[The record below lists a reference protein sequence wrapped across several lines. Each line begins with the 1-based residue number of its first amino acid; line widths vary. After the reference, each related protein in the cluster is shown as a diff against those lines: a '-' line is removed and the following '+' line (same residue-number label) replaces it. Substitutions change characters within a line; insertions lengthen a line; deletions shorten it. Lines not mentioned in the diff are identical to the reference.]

1 MEGRLLLSTIPPVD
15 LRHPS
20 LHPLGV
26 QAVRPNTPV
35 LPFGATKVASFIDP
49 SVGIVNGRHVIVGN
63 KTFIGPY
70 AKLNATSGFIKIG
83 TGSNILD
90 GATLTSNPTRSKN
103 PTTSILIGN
112 LVSIGFGATVLGPT
126 QIGSLGAQAKPT
138 GIGANALID
147 SATIQPGAIVGAL
160 ARVGPGVTVP
170 AGMFVL
176 PGSNVTT
183 NAEAS
188 NPALGK
194 VAPITSTEF
203 TELTRNLAN
212 NTALAAGY
220 AALYQGDTATGASN
234 VFSPA
239 KAGVFNGDLAVV
251 EGAGNEPGSTRGPTF
266 EPSAATG
273 PTFLAPQGQQ
283 QPGLIS
289 SFRARVTGGVTFHQ
303 QAAIVA
309 HRLGIGN
316 SIRAD
321 QGQPFVF
328 GSTFTSGDYV
338 VINSPGGSNVAS
350 TLSGITIFDGVQAGT
365 RSVILGGPGAKVSI
379 GGNVIIG
386 PGAVL
391 DRTTVGAGSTIGA
404 RAFVAQSTIPDNT
417 VVPAGA
423 IIINNRLVGTIQW

>member
-1 MEGRLLLSTIPPVD
+1 MEGRLLLSTIPPLN
-15 LRHPS
+15 LRHPA

-70 AKLNATSGFIKIG
+70 ARLDASSGFIKIG

-90 GATLTSNPTRSKN
+90 GATIISNPTHARN
-103 PTTSILIGN
+103 PTTTVLIGN
-112 LVSIGFGATVLGPT
+112 LVSIGFGATVLGPS
-126 QIGSLGAQAKPT
+126 QIGSLGSQAKPT
-138 GIGANALID
+138 GVGPNALID
-147 SATIQPGAIVGAL
+147 SATIEPGALVGAL

-170 AGMFVL
+170 SGMFVL

-194 VAPITSTEF
+194 VTPVTAAQLSDLSKN
-203 TELTRNLAN
+203 LTN
-212 NTALAAGY
+212 NQALAAGY
-220 AALYQGDTATGASN
+220 AALYQGNSATGASN

-239 KAGVFNGDLAVV
+239 KAGVFNGDLAAV
-251 EGAGNEPGSTRGPTF
+251 EGASNSPGTGGR
-266 EPSAATG
+266 G

-283 QPGLIS
+283 QPGLIA
-289 SFRARVTGGVTFHQ
+289 SFRARVTGGVVFHQ

-309 HRLGIGN
+309 HSLGFGN

-321 QGQPFVF
+321 EGQPFTF
-328 GSTFTSGDYV
+328 GSTFTTGDFV
-338 VINSPGGSNVAS
+338 VINSPLGTSASNS
-350 TLSGITIFDGVQAGT
+350 GSGITIFDGFQAQD
-365 RSVILGGPGAKVSI
+365 RSVILGGPGANVVM
-379 GGNVIIG
+379 GGNVVVG
-386 PGAVL
+386 SGAVL
-391 DRTTVGAGSTIGA
+391 DRTSVGAGSTIGP
-404 RAFVAQSTIPDNT
+404 RAYVANSTIPDNT
-417 VVPAGA
+417 TVPAGA
-423 IIINNRLVGTIQW
+423 IIINNRVVGSIQW

>member
-1 MEGRLLLSTIPPVD
+1 MEGRLLLSTIPPVNQ
-15 LRHPS
+15 RHPY
-20 LHPLGV
+20 LRPLGV
-26 QAVRPNTPV
+26 PAVRPNTPV

-49 SVGIVNGRHVIVGN
+49 TVGIVNGRHVIVGN
-63 KTFIGPY
+63 KTFIAPY
-70 AKLNATSGFIKIG
+70 ARLNATSGFIKIG

-90 GATLTSNPTRSKN
+90 GATLTSNPTRAKN

-112 LVSIGFGATVLGPT
+112 LVSVGFGATVLGPT

-147 SATIQPGAIVGAL
+147 SATIEPGAIVGTL

-170 AGMFVL
+170 SGMYVL

-188 NPALGK
+188 DPALGK
-194 VAPITSTEF
+194 VVPVTATEF
-203 TELTRNLAN
+203 ADLTKNLAN

-220 AALYQGDTATGASN
+220 AALYQGDTSTGTSN

-239 KAGVFNGDLAVV
+239 RKGVNNGNLSAV
-251 EGAGNEPGSTRGPTF
+251 EGASNEPGSANGPSF
-266 EPSAATG
+266 EPASPVG
-273 PTFLAPQGQQ
+273 PTFLAPLGQQ
-283 QPGLIS
+283 QPGLIAD
-289 SFRARVTGGVTFHQ
+289 FRARVTGQVVFHQ

-321 QGQPFVF
+321 QGQPFIF

-338 VINSPGGSNVAS
+338 VINSPLGSNVAS
-350 TLSGITIFDGVQAGT
+350 TNSGLTIYDGVQAGD

-386 PGAVL
+386 EGAVL

-404 RAFVAQSTIPDNT
+404 RAYVANSTIPDNT
-417 VVPAGA
+417 AIPAGA
-423 IIINNRLVGTIQW
+423 IIINNKLVGSIQW

>member
-15 LRHPS
+15 NRHPY
-20 LHPLGV
+20 LRPLGV
-26 QAVRPNTPV
+26 PAVRPNTPV

-49 SVGIVNGRHVIVGN
+49 TVGIVNGRHVIVGN

-70 AKLNATSGFIKIG
+70 AKLNSTSGFIKIG
-83 TGSNILD
+83 TGSSILD
-90 GATLTSNPTRSKN
+90 GATIQSNPTRAKN

-112 LVSIGFGATVLGPT
+112 FVSVGFGATVIGPS
-126 QIGSLGAQAKPT
+126 QIGAFGAQSKPT

-147 SATIQPGAIVGAL
+147 SATIEPGAIVGTL

-170 AGMFVL
+170 AGIYVL
-176 PGSNVTT
+176 PGANVTT

-188 NPALGK
+188 DPALGK
-194 VAPITSTEF
+194 VAPITATEASD
-203 TELTRNLAN
+203 LSKNLAN

-220 AALYQGDTATGASN
+220 AALFQGDSSTGTTN
-234 VFSPA
+234 IFTPA
-239 KAGVFNGDLAVV
+239 RKGVFNGNLSAV
-251 EGAGNEPGSTRGPTF
+251 EGAGNEPGSANGPSF
-266 EPSAATG
+266 EPTSPTG
-273 PTFLAPQGQQ
+273 PTFQAPLGQQ

-289 SFRARVTGGVTFHQ
+289 NFRARVTGEVVFHQ

-309 HRLGIGN
+309 HSLGIGN

-338 VINSPGGSNVAS
+338 VINSPLGSNVAS
-350 TLSGITIFDGVQAGT
+350 TGSGITIYDGVQAGD

-386 PGAVL
+386 AGAVL
-391 DRTTVGAGSTIGA
+391 DRSTIGA
-404 RAFVAQSTIPDNT
+404 GASIGARAYVANSTIADGT
-417 VVPAGA
+417 VVPTGA
-423 IIINNRLVGTIQW
+423 IIINNKLVGSIQW